1 MVIETTSSAWKADIL
16 AIVLH
21 LHKIDNSTYHE
32 LLPYLCIY
40 TIAEAHLVLSSHPY
54 IVIAQVQ

>member
-1 MVIETTSSAWKADIL
+1 MLSHMGLNHTCLPIPPHPHI
-16 AIVLH
+16 
-21 LHKIDNSTYHE
+21 IDNSTYHE

-40 TIAEAHLVLSSHPY
+40 TIAEAHLVLSSHPC